1 MKAKVDQETCIGCGL
16 CAEICPSVFEMNND
30 SKASVKVENVPENAQ
45 KDCREAAQNC
55 PVEAIS
61 IEE

>member
-1 MKAKVDQETCIGCGL
+1 MKAEVSKDLCTGCGL
-16 CAEICPSVFEMNND
+16 CVSTCPDVFEMAGD
-30 SKASVKVENVPENAQ
+30 VAEVKGDAVPEAAMDSA
-45 KDCREAAQNC
+45 KEAAQNC